1 MNEINKPNET
11 VKESVIQFEAVTFG
25 YAGSKGL
32 VLDGMSLD
40 VLKGSLTAILGP
52 NGAGKTTLLQLIL
65 GWLRPRSG
73 MIKLN
78 NKPLADYSRRAMGQ
92 AMSLVPQSEHISFD
106 FEVVDYV
113 LLGRAPYL
121 APLDQ
126 PTAQDEAIA
135 METLEMVGISQLASR
150 PVTALSGGERQLVLL
165 ARALAQQPKLL
176 LLDEPTSHLDLGNK
190 ARLISILR
198 QLNRQGVSVIFTT
211 HEPEVA
217 SQLADQMILMRD
229 GKVMGAGSAGD
240 VFEGKTLSE
249 LYGVPVT
256 VAEVEGR
263 RVAIWG

>member
-1 MNEINKPNET
+1 
-11 VKESVIQFEAVTFG
+11 
-25 YAGSKGL
+25 
-32 VLDGMSLD
+32 
-40 VLKGSLTAILGP
+40 
-52 NGAGKTTLLQLIL
+52 
-65 GWLRPRSG
+65 
-73 MIKLN
+73 
-78 NKPLADYSRRAMGQ
+78 MGQ

>member
-135 METLEMVGISQLASR
+135 METLKWWGSPAGLA
-150 PVTALSGGERQLVLL
+150 
-165 ARALAQQPKLL
+165 
-176 LLDEPTSHLDLGNK
+176 
-190 ARLISILR
+190 
-198 QLNRQGVSVIFTT
+198 
-211 HEPEVA
+211 
-217 SQLADQMILMRD
+217 
-229 GKVMGAGSAGD
+229 AGD
-240 VFEGKTLSE
+240 
-249 LYGVPVT
+249 
-256 VAEVEGR
+256 R
-263 RVAIWG
+263 RAGNGNWCCSRVRWPSSRSCCF

>member
-1 MNEINKPNET
+1 M
-11 VKESVIQFEAVTFG
+11 KESVIQFETVTFG

-32 VLDGMSLD
+32 VLDRMSLN
-40 VLKGSLTAILGP
+40 VLKGSMTAILGP

-73 MIKLN
+73 MIRLNGKL
-78 NKPLADYSRRAMGQ
+78 LTEYSRRAMGQ
-92 AMSLVPQSEHISFD
+92 TMSLVPQAEHISFD
-106 FEVVDYV
+106 FGVVDYV

-126 PTAQDEAIA
+126 PTARDEEIA
-135 METLEMVGISQLASR
+135 LEALETVGISQLAWR

-165 ARALAQQPKLL
+165 ARALAQQPSLL
-176 LLDEPTSHLDLGNK
+176 LLDEPTSHLDLSNK

-198 QLNRQGVSVIFTT
+198 QLNGQGVSVIFTT

-217 SQLADQMILMRD
+217 SQLADEMILMRD
-229 GKVMGAGSAGD
+229 GKVMGAGSAEE
-240 VFEGKTLSE
+240 VFAGETLSE
-249 LYGVPVT
+249 LYGVTVR

>member
-1 MNEINKPNET
+1 M
-11 VKESVIQFEAVTFG
+11 
-25 YAGSKGL
+25 
-32 VLDGMSLD
+32 
-40 VLKGSLTAILGP
+40 
-52 NGAGKTTLLQLIL
+52 
-65 GWLRPRSG
+65 
-73 MIKLN
+73 
-78 NKPLADYSRRAMGQ
+78 
-92 AMSLVPQSEHISFD
+92 
-106 FEVVDYV
+106 
-113 LLGRAPYL
+113 
-121 APLDQ
+121 
-126 PTAQDEAIA
+126 
-135 METLEMVGISQLASR
+135 
-150 PVTALSGGERQLVLL
+150 LL

-217 SQLADQMILMRD
+217 SQLADQMILMRE